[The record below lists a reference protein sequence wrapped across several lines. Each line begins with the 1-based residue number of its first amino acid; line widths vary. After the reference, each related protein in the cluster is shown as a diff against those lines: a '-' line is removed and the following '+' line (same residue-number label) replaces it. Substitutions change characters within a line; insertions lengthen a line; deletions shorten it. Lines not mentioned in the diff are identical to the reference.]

1 MKKIGGVVAGVFLAT
16 VITFGQT
23 PEKAKTDHPT
33 AAPQSETVPSDMD
46 LNLRAYIELLRSDVR
61 KENARVLDEVMKL
74 EPAEAAKFW
83 PIYKEYEVELIRSGD
98 EKLALIKKYADHYQN
113 MTDAIADELARGALR
128 LEQERH
134 DLKLK
139 YYERIKQSLDAIT
152 AVRFLQV
159 ESQLLMLLDLQV
171 EASLPVVK

>member
-1 MKKIGGVVAGVFLAT
+1 MKKIAGVVAGAFLAT

-23 PEKAKTDHPT
+23 PEKTTTARPT
-33 AAPQSETVPSDMD
+33 AAVPSNVD

-61 KENARVLDEVMKL
+61 KENARVLSEVMQL
-74 EPAEAAKFW
+74 ETAEAVKFW
-83 PIYKEYEVELIRSGD
+83 PIYKEYEAELIRGGD
-98 EKLALIKKYADHYQN
+98 EKLALIKKYVDHFEN
-113 MTDAIADELARGALR
+113 MTDATADELARGALR

-134 DLKLK
+134 DLKVK

>member
-1 MKKIGGVVAGVFLAT
+1 MKKIAGVVAGAFLAT

-23 PEKAKTDHPT
+23 SEKATTARPT
-33 AAPQSETVPSDMD
+33 AAPQSAAVPSNVD

-61 KENARVLDEVMKL
+61 KENARVLSEVMQL
-74 EPAEAAKFW
+74 EPVEAAKFW
-83 PIYKEYEVELIRSGD
+83 PIYKEYEAELIRGGD

-113 MTDAIADELARGALR
+113 LTDPIADELARGALR

-134 DLKLK
+134 DLKVK